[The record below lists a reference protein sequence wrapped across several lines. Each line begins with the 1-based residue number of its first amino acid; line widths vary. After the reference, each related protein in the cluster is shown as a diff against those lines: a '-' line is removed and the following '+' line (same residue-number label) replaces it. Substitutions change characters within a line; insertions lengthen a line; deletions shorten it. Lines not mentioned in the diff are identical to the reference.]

1 MLIKKRP
8 QFVTSFLRIIFR
20 TFLRIKYKAVIE
32 KPISIEDG
40 SLVICN
46 HTTSMD

>member
-1 MLIKKRP
+1 MWIKKRH
-8 QFVTSFLRIIFR
+8 QFVTSFLRN
-20 TFLRIKYKAVIE
+20 KYKAVIE
-32 KPISIEDG
+32 KLISIEDG